1 MRTTNNHHWKSFSM
15 RHWFE
20 LLDLSRPVISMM
32 FAALALLLV
41 HKAHA
46 VTLYDGALH
55 SLPEAQ
61 GWMYG
66 ELPPGMVSRGVA
78 GGITS
83 LDTTA
88 FGPTMAGYFSS
99 VPFVGRHPDQPVLNR
114 FQGFTVSFTVQLLA
128 ETHSSADRAGFSV
141 IVTGHDFFGLE
152 LGFWTDEIWA
162 QNATPLFTHGE
173 GVGFDTTRGLIEYT
187 VAVQGSSYTLLAD
200 GASILRGA
208 LRDYRASVGPLSF
221 PYHTSNMLFFGDD
234 TSSASAAVHVAA
246 ITATPEPGT
255 VWLVASSLGILAI
268 TQRRQWRSWF
278 SK

>member
-1 MRTTNNHHWKSFSM
+1 MRTTNNHHWKRCS
-15 RHWFE
+15 RWHWFG
-20 LLDLSRPVISMM
+20 LLELSRPILSMM
-32 FAALALLLV
+32 LAALTLLLV
-41 HKAHA
+41 HKAYA

-61 GWMYG
+61 GWIYG
-66 ELPPGMVSRGVA
+66 EFPPGMASRGVA
-78 GGITS
+78 GGLTS

-99 VPFVGRHPDQPVLNR
+99 VPLVGQHPDQPVLNR
-114 FQGFTVSFTVQLLA
+114 AQGFTVSFTMQLLA
-128 ETHSSADRAGFSV
+128 EAHSSADRAGFSV
-141 IVTGHDFFGLE
+141 IVTSHDFFGLE

-173 GVGFDTTRGLIEYT
+173 GVGFDTTRGLVEYT

-208 LRDYRASVGPLSF
+208 LRDYRAFVGPLSF
-221 PYHTSNMLFFGDD
+221 PYHTSSFLFFGDD
-234 TSSASAAVHVAA
+234 TSSASAHVHLAS

-255 VWLVASSLGILAI
+255 VWLVVSSLGILAI
-268 TQRRQWRSWF
+268 TQRRRWSLF